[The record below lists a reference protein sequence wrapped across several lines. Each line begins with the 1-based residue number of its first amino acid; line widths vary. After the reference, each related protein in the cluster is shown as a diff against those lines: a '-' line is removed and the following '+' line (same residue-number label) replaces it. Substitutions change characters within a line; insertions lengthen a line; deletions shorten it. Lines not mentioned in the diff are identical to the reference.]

1 MKSRRMKPINHKPSE
16 DGKQSTSSRD
26 QDVVYILSTEPNFN
40 QLKLP
45 ERHVQAVFMRPDS

>member
-1 MKSRRMKPINHKPSE
+1 VKSRRMKPINHKPSV

-40 QLKLP
+40 KLKLP